1 MIIKSSF
8 TSVEE
13 DFSFQKL
20 NGGVKMKESIAQ
32 KQQEVKEVVERI
44 KNAASVVVFKYQ
56 GLTVEQFQSL
66 RREMR
71 SQGGEIS
78 VIKNNISRRA
88 AKECGYDD
96 FADAFVGPVAVAFSN
111 DAVAPAKVLFKAAK
125 AENSKVEIIKG
136 VVDGDI
142 YSFDDLKK
150 LSTLPSY
157 ETLLTQL
164 AAGMLGTVSQLA
176 IGLNMLVEKG
186 QEA

>member
-1 MIIKSSF
+1 
-8 TSVEE
+8 
-13 DFSFQKL
+13 
-20 NGGVKMKESIAQ
+20 MKEVILAKQNEVAQ
-32 KQQEVKEVVERI
+32 VAEKI
-44 KNAASVVVFKYQ
+44 KNSAAFVAFKYQ
-56 GLTVEQFQSL
+56 GMTVAQMQTL

-71 SQGGEIS
+71 ANGCEVA

-88 AKECGYDD
+88 ATECGYEALTDILS
-96 FADAFVGPVAVAFSN
+96 GPVALAFAAS
-111 DAVAPAKVLFKAAK
+111 DVVAPAKILFKAAG
-125 AENSKVEIIKG
+125 AENSKVEVLKG

-142 YSFDDLKK
+142 FSFDQLKE

-176 IGLNMLVEKG
+176 IGLNMLVENG